1 MTPLVLRSSV
11 GFCDP
16 RLAFSKLNGYNIPA
30 GVWLYES
37 QGRLVLNHSS
47 SNPVGAP
54 FGKPWAARANVSATI
69 VGGDHSASVLEFAL
83 DGVPQGRAAL
93 PFEVPPTGGLLGC
106 ATVCSNGTVLSLRG
120 V

>member
-47 SNPVGAP
+47 SNPVGVP

-83 DGVPQGRAAL
+83 DGKSHDIVAGICYAVFSKDER
-93 PFEVPPTGGLLGC
+93 
-106 ATVCSNGTVLSLRG
+106 
-120 V
+120 

>member
-1 MTPLVLRSSV
+1 MLRRSV

-16 RLAFSKLNGYNIPA
+16 RLAFSKLNGYNNPA

-37 QGRLVLNHSS
+37 QGRLVLNQSS
-47 SNPVGAP
+47 SDPAPGVP

-83 DGVPQGRAAL
+83 DGVNQGRAAL

-106 ATVCSNGTVLSLRG
+106 ASVCSNGTVLSLRG
-120 V
+120 A

>member
-1 MTPLVLRSSV
+1 MLRPSV
-11 GFCDP
+11 GFCDAQ
-16 RLAFSKLNGYNIPA
+16 LAFSKLNGYSNPA

-37 QGRLVLNHSS
+37 QGRLVLNQSS
-47 SNPVGAP
+47 SDPAPGVP

-83 DGVPQGRAAL
+83 DGVNQGRAAL

-106 ATVCSNGTVLSLRG
+106 ASVCSNGTVLSLRG
-120 V
+120 A